1 MILCCFAVAF
11 NASAEV
17 PSDAQLDELFRVT
30 KVESLLMDTSNQ
42 LEGNLKAGVQQSLSQ
57 AQIPP
62 ALVPEVNKLI
72 DATLPKFV
80 QRSQEQL
87 SWANM
92 KPKYAQ
98 LYRETFTQQEVVDMI
113 AFYNTPSGQSVIS
126 KMPAVMQKIMVMTQQ
141 MIIPLMI
148 QMNAD
153 LRSAVAALEKS
164 SKGN

>member
-1 MILCCFAVAF
+1 
-11 NASAEV
+11 
-17 PSDAQLDELFRVT
+17 
-30 KVESLLMDTSNQ
+30 
-42 LEGNLKAGVQQSLSQ
+42 
-57 AQIPP
+57 
-62 ALVPEVNKLI
+62 
-72 DATLPKFV
+72 
-80 QRSQEQL
+80 
-87 SWANM
+87 
-92 KPKYAQ
+92 
-98 LYRETFTQQEVVDMI
+98 MI